1 MWLVDVRSMGG
12 YIVAAGSVLPTG
24 VYESGVVDEVA
35 DCPDW
40 VRKAITPTKSQTTI
54 SIKTTHIS
62 SSGNKSIRYT
72 ETAIRNVIT
81 ELQNASVGTRNDSLN
96 RAAFACGRLVKENP
110 ELHHMA
116 FNALRV
122 TALAIGLSEHESART
137 IKSAYMAGLGG
148 VVNG

>member
-1 MWLVDVRSMGG
+1 
-12 YIVAAGSVLPTG
+12 
-24 VYESGVVDEVA
+24 
-35 DCPDW
+35 
-40 VRKAITPTKSQTTI
+40 
-54 SIKTTHIS
+54 
-62 SSGNKSIRYT
+62 
-72 ETAIRNVIT
+72 
-81 ELQNASVGTRNDSLN
+81 
-96 RAAFACGRLVKENP
+96 VKENP